1 MTLGF
6 LAIRRS
12 ATNTSGKAIRVHVH
26 GPYPLIA
33 VAALIDFA
41 KQAALD
47 VQQLPMIADH
57 HHLAMTV
64 LDCFASPVSFVR
76 HNQHVKVVCEER
88 GCQRIGGRS
97 KRSDLAS
104 ANQIMASSLEK
115 VQVDPKASNKEKA
128 ASGRTDGFRW
138 KHKEVWTVV
147 KIVWIKT
154 YGCVVAHT
162 VMIGKS

>member
-6 LAIRRS
+6 PAIRRS
-12 ATNTSGKAIRVHVH
+12 ATNTRGKAVRVHIDC
-26 GPYPLIA
+26 PYPLLVTA
-33 VAALIDFA
+33 TLIDFA
-41 KQAALD
+41 KQAILD

-104 ANQIMASSLEK
+104 ARQIMASSPAK
-115 VQVDPKASNKEKA
+115 VQVDPKALNKKKPPAEGLTA
-128 ASGRTDGFRW
+128 YQQMDNYEYVRC
-138 KHKEVWTVV
+138 
-147 KIVWIKT
+147 I
-154 YGCVVAHT
+154 
-162 VMIGKS
+162 